1 MTRIAQKSEL
11 TVPAIA
17 AWKWENSVFDGSV
30 HELRLFFVWSV
41 RFFITVQLIKK
52 RTKCTVCDLKSKTFL
67 DGNTTNNHGRG
78 DLVPLRQ
85 TTSGASRSTVGHKK
99 WFKII
104 APMSESAAPTQ
115 PPPRWSL
122 ASPLIGVQL
131 LANRYQTA
139 SRLLCSSSFL
149 QPLA

>member
-11 TVPAIA
+11 TVPVIA
-17 AWKWENSVFDGSV
+17 AWKGRTAFLVEAFTNYDY
-30 HELRLFFVWSV
+30 FFVWSV
-41 RFFITVQLIKK
+41 RFFITIQPIKK

-67 DGNTTNNHGRG
+67 DGNTTDNHGRG

-85 TTSGASRSTVGHKK
+85 TTSGASRSTVRSQK

-115 PPPRWSL
+115 PPPPGDPWRHPWS
-122 ASPLIGVQL
+122 AF
-131 LANRYQTA
+131 NCWQTVTK
-139 SRLLCSSSFL
+139 
-149 QPLA
+149 PLADCYVLVHSSNR

>member
-17 AWKWENSVFDGSV
+17 AWKWESSVSGGTV

-41 RFFITVQLIKK
+41 RFFITIQLIKK

-85 TTSGASRSTVGHKK
+85 TTSGASRSTVRSQK

-104 APMSESAAPTQ
+104 APMSEIAAPTQ
-115 PPPRWSL
+115 PPLPPGDPWRHPWS
-122 ASPLIGVQL
+122 AF
-131 LANRYQTA
+131 NCWQTVIK
-139 SRLLCSSSFL
+139 
-149 QPLA
+149 PLADCYVLVHSSNR